1 MNREEKQKQVDE
13 LRGKFNSATVAIL
26 TEYSGLNVEEMTD
39 LRRKLRSAD
48 AEFRVV
54 KNTIAIRATEGTALV
69 DVRDGFEGPTAVTF
83 GYGDPVLPTKVIQEF
98 SDKQE
103 LLKVKKGVV
112 EGRSIDSDQIKKIAK
127 LPGREVL
134 LTRLVTQIQA
144 PLVGLVYALQ
154 WNLQQLVGTLESIK
168 EKKS

>member
-13 LRGKFNSATVAIL
+13 LRNKFNSATVAIL
-26 TEYSGLNVEEMTD
+26 TEFSGLTVEEMTD
-39 LRRKLRSAD
+39 LRRKLRSAG
-48 AEFRVV
+48 AELRVV
-54 KNTIAIRATEGTALV
+54 KNTIAFRAAEGTALI

-83 GYGDPVLPTKVIQEF
+83 GYGDPVPATKVIQEF
-98 SDKQE
+98 SEQQG
-103 LLKVKKGVV
+103 LLKLKKGVV
-112 EGRSIDSDQIKKIAK
+112 EGRAVDSSQIKKMAK

-134 LTRLVTQIQA
+134 LASLVAQIQA
-144 PLVGLVYALQ
+144 PLVGLVYALE